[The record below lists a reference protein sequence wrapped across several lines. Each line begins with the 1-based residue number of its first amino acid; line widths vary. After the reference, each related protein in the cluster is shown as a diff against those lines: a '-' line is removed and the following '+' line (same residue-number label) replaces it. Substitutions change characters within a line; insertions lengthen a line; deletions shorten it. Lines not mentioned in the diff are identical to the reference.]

1 MLKDDLDQL
10 IDIATGDYNSDNI
23 IDARNEYQ
31 SIAGIIYEDDKSYEN
46 RMALF
51 LEWYIFDRISPDTNQ
66 TLLETLIEINKQTWS
81 SNMLQ
86 IFEGFSINIHGLFIV
101 KKIRDHSVKV
111 LNLFNNEIYVAN
123 ESLGKLL
130 FYKSGIFEGRLVS
143 YDNMY
148 HFTGNFCFHPNK
160 AKKFIER
167 EIKQMDIIIRGNKK
181 ELKINTAQLSRRKN
195 ELKKHNS
202 KIDKLKTK
210 LLKSYP
216 DNKILTIKK
225 NLTEL
230 ETIGSY
236 LDGNFLNM
244 ESEIK
249 KFASEKTIR
258 VPKTL
263 QTQLIQKLS
272 YMQLAWERSRHI
284 DLDDIYHN

>member
-1 MLKDDLDQL
+1 M
-10 IDIATGDYNSDNI
+10 
-23 IDARNEYQ
+23 
-31 SIAGIIYEDDKSYEN
+31 
-46 RMALF
+46 
-51 LEWYIFDRISPDTNQ
+51 
-66 TLLETLIEINKQTWS
+66 
-81 SNMLQ
+81 
-86 IFEGFSINIHGLFIV
+86 
-101 KKIRDHSVKV
+101 
-111 LNLFNNEIYVAN
+111 AN

-181 ELKINTAQLSRRKN
+181 ELKIRTAQLSRKKN

-216 DNKILTIKK
+216 DNKILKIKK

-236 LDGNFLNM
+236 LEGNFLNM
-244 ESEIK
+244 ESEVK
-249 KFASEKTIR
+249 KFASEKTIS

-272 YMQLAWERSRHI
+272 YMQLTWERSRHI